1 MYSTSWFNGF
11 SKKCIHVQYASIFF
25 NCLLC
30 RRKSSPTSSSRNLIS
45 DHWEAGETL
54 PILEGHTLSGKL
66 WSEKGIAGLPV
77 LESDTIEI
85 IDENYGNM

>member
-1 MYSTSWFNGF
+1 M
-11 SKKCIHVQYASIFF
+11 
-25 NCLLC
+25 
-30 RRKSSPTSSSRNLIS
+30 
-45 DHWEAGETL
+45 
-54 PILEGHTLSGKL
+54 LSGKL